1 MFAEDYI
8 LMNGIVILG
17 QAEGQED
24 DFPLLTSLKLTPKFN
39 IKISYRLKN
48 LVFQDLFLLVNGLKQ
63 FPAVQSSHYVHY
75 L

>member
-39 IKISYRLKN
+39 VKISYRLKN
-48 LVFQDLFLLVNGLKQ
+48 LVFQDLFLLVNGLK
-63 FPAVQSSHYVHY
+63 
-75 L
+75 